1 MNFIN
6 FPESN
11 MVLGAGDGN
20 ENTRAMR
27 VMKCS
32 HPGYK
37 PGTEFMAGK
46 FEFDDQEKE
55 WLRNQILLKL
65 QELPKE
71 ELVQMTDIADAIMSV
86 MPNLWIT
93 SMHGWCPLVLSIA
106 TPIEMG
112 YQKVILPASP
122 KDN

>member
-1 MNFIN
+1 MNHIN

-11 MVLGAGDGN
+11 MPLGAGDGN
-20 ENTRAMR
+20 ENTQPMR
-27 VMKCS
+27 VMVCD
-32 HPGYK
+32 HPEYK
-37 PGTEFMAGK
+37 TKPTFYAGK
-46 FEFDDQEKE
+46 FEFDDNEKE

-93 SMHGWCPLVLSIA
+93 SMNGWCPLVLSIA
-106 TPIEMG
+106 TPQDMG
-112 YQKVILPASP
+112 YVKRQLNRPI
-122 KDN
+122 DN